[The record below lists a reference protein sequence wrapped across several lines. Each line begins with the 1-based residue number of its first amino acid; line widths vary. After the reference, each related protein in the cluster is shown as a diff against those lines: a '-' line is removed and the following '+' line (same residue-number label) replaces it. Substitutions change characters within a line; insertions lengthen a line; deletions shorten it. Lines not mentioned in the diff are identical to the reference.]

1 MLPAERKNM
10 MKIIKKNNT
19 SLKIQTHAK
28 HFIFQKAGY
37 ILSKKE
43 YNAELER
50 KKTKY
55 RRKLYKSSY
64 AYEIEYTGKESAGCY
79 LIFESDK
86 EKPSYIGKTTDIN
99 LRFRNHL
106 CANHFENATKNG
118 RRLEIFFCPA
128 SKEFSAGQIEALMIG
143 YLWHKDLWNRF

>member
-1 MLPAERKNM
+1 MLSAERKNM

-37 ILSKKE
+37 ILSTKE

-55 RRKLYKSSY
+55 R
-64 AYEIEYTGKESAGCY
+64 
-79 LIFESDK
+79 
-86 EKPSYIGKTTDIN
+86 
-99 LRFRNHL
+99 
-106 CANHFENATKNG
+106 
-118 RRLEIFFCPA
+118 
-128 SKEFSAGQIEALMIG
+128 
-143 YLWHKDLWNRF
+143 